1 MWLDRFS
8 TQSTP
13 NGSPPP
19 PQNRS
24 FSPAPR
30 RPNHLAPPGPA
41 TRPSFNPR
49 SSSLSLIS
57 KANSSSTSL
66 AGTARLPNG
75 STLKREIS
83 PPVDVVDPRD
93 VLQSIIGSQ
102 IRRGETPLDYNER
115 SVFGEKPEALI
126 EDIDFNGL
134 GLQSY
139 AEDERGLK
147 EFDDITYQPIEE
159 CEYVCLTFGVWCLFL
174 SKRYDQLKEKR
185 RDSRSYIAQLQ

>member
-8 TQSTP
+8 SQSTP

-30 RPNHLAPPGPA
+30 RPNHLAPPGPL
-41 TRPSFNPR
+41 TRPSYHPR

-57 KANSSSTSL
+57 KANSSSASL
-66 AGTARLPNG
+66 AGTARIPNG

-83 PPVDVVDPRD
+83 PPPDVVDPLD
-93 VLQSIIGSQ
+93 ILQSIIGSQ
-102 IRRGETPLDYNER
+102 IRRDDTPLDHNEA
-115 SVFGEKPEALI
+115 SSFGEKPEALI

-134 GLQSY
+134 GLQSF
-139 AEDERGLK
+139 AEGEAGMK
-147 EFDDITYQPIEE
+147 VFDDISYQPIEE
-159 CEYVCLTFGVWCLFL
+159 CEYVCLTFGGWCLFL
-174 SKRYDQLKEKR
+174 SKRYEQLKEKR
-185 RDSRSYIAQLQ
+185 EDSRSYIVQL

>member
-30 RPNHLAPPGPA
+30 RPNHLAPPGLL
-41 TRPSFNPR
+41 TRPSYNPR

-57 KANSSSTSL
+57 KANSSTASL
-66 AGTARLPNG
+66 AGTARIPNG
-75 STLKREIS
+75 STLKQEIS
-83 PPVDVVDPRD
+83 LLPDVVDPLD

-102 IRRGETPLDYNER
+102 IRKGDTSLDHNEG
-115 SVFGEKPEALI
+115 SSFGGKPEALI

-134 GLQSY
+134 GLRSF
-139 AEDERGLK
+139 AEGEAGLK
-147 EFDDITYQPIEE
+147 EFDDIAYQPIEE
-159 CEYVCLTFGVWCLFL
+159 CEYVYLTSSAWCLFL
-174 SKRYDQLKEKR
+174 STRYEQSKEKR
-185 RDSRSYIAQLQ
+185 RDSRSYIVRLQ